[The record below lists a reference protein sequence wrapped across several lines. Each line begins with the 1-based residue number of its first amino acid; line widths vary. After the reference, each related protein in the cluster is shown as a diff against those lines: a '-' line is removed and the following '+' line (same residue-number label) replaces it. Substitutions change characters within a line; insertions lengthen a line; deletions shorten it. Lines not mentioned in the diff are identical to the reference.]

1 MYQITGGLV
10 KNVNTGRLYPS
21 DDPDYLAWLALG
33 NVAIVADECLPR
45 SFIPGDLLR
54 ELRNIGKLDAVL
66 ALLELPEN
74 KIPKTLLFSY
84 PELQENDPEF
94 QTFIA
99 GLVTGGVL
107 TENEINIV
115 LKK

>member
-1 MYQITGGLV
+1 MYQIANGIV
-10 KNVNTGRLYPS
+10 KNINTGHCLAT

-33 NVAIVADECLPR
+33 NVAAVADESLPR

-54 ELRNIGKLDAVL
+54 ELRNIGKLDAIL

-84 PELQENDPEF
+84 PELREDDPEF
-94 QTFIA
+94 LSFIT
-99 GLVTGGVL
+99 GLVSGGIL
-107 TENEINIV
+107 TENEVNSI

>member
-10 KNVNTGRLYPS
+10 KNINNGRLYPL

-33 NVAIVADECLPR
+33 NVAIVANESLPR

-84 PELQENDPEF
+84 PELREDDPEF
-94 QTFIA
+94 IAFIT
-99 GLVTGGVL
+99 GLITGGVL
-107 TENEINIV
+107 TENEINSI

>member
-10 KNVNTGRLYPS
+10 KNINTGRIYPVN
-21 DDPDYLAWLALG
+21 DPDYLTWLALG
-33 NVAIVADECLPR
+33 NVATVADESLPR

-54 ELRNIGKLDAVL
+54 ELRNIGKLDVVL

-74 KIPKTLLFSY
+74 RIPKTLLFSY
-84 PELQENDPEF
+84 PELREDDPEF
-94 QTFIA
+94 QAFITS
-99 GLVTGGVL
+99 LVAGGVL
-107 TENEINIV
+107 TENEVNLI